1 MKYANWIYGGVLA
14 ILALILK
21 TVEYRYSVRDLST
34 EALTFTIAVLFAG
47 LGLWAGWQLSKK
59 RPKPAIAPTAQIHKL
74 GISKR
79 EFEILQLVAQ
89 GSTNQ
94 EIADQLF
101 ISLNT
106 VKTHLSNLYQKLDV
120 RRRTQAVEKGKQL
133 GLLDWWLVDLVGK
146 GYSFHFHFH
155 FHCNCYCHPPYYFR
169 VIFGFSTKMVL

>member
-1 MKYANWIYGGVLA
+1 MKYANWIYGAALAVLA
-14 ILALILK
+14 LLLK

-34 EALTFTIAVLFAG
+34 EGLTFIIAAVFAS
-47 LGLWAGWQLSKK
+47 LGLWAGWQLNRK
-59 RPKPAIAPTAQIHKL
+59 RTPPKTEPDDQRQQL

-89 GSTNQ
+89 GATNQ

-120 RRRTQAVEKGKQL
+120 SRRTQAIEKGKQV
-133 GLLDWWLVDLVGK
+133 GLLV
-146 GYSFHFHFH
+146 
-155 FHCNCYCHPPYYFR
+155 
-169 VIFGFSTKMVL
+169 

>member
-1 MKYANWIYGGVLA
+1 MKYANWIYGAALA
-14 ILALILK
+14 IIALVLK

-34 EALTFTIAVLFAG
+34 EGLILAIAILFAG
-47 LGLWAGWQLSKK
+47 LGLWAGWQLS
-59 RPKPAIAPTAQIHKL
+59 RPRQAITATVVDPSERLQQL

-79 EFEILQLVAQ
+79 EYEILQLVAT

-133 GLLDWWLVDLVGK
+133 GLVD
-146 GYSFHFHFH
+146 
-155 FHCNCYCHPPYYFR
+155 
-169 VIFGFSTKMVL
+169 